1 MDCILR
7 NASVYRPGGFEQLDL
22 LIRGGII
29 ERMAS
34 AIPAEDGLAELDLQ
48 GHVIVPGLVDVHVHF
63 RV

>member
-34 AIPAEDGLAELDLQ
+34 AIPAAKWRGL
-48 GHVIVPGLVDVHVHF
+48 
-63 RV
+63 RVKRVSGSMSTFLG